1 VRRGDERSEG
11 LSVVSR
17 TPEDTGHFG
26 GLLAPLLR
34 AGDTVLLSGDLGAGK
49 TTLVR
54 GLARALGVQGPVTS
68 PTFVLVHNYPTNA
81 GFDLLHADIWRL
93 EQLQEVIDLAIAE
106 LVEDG
111 AAAVIEWGERA
122 APAVAGD
129 CLHIDIE
136 FARLD
141 SHSPE
146 PAGHAGGGPVP
157 APPEAYGPQGARRLL
172 LYASGPAWRG
182 RLAQLEANV
191 GSLDAMPAVSSPR
204 ARV

>member
-1 VRRGDERSEG
+1 VSREAEKLEG
-11 LSVVSR
+11 LSVLSR
-17 TPEDTGHFG
+17 TPEDTESLGAV
-26 GLLAPLLR
+26 LAPLLR

-68 PTFVLVHNYPTNA
+68 PTFVLVHSYPTNA
-81 GFDLLHADIWRL
+81 GFELLHADVWRL

-122 APAVAGD
+122 TPALADD

-146 PAGHAGGGPVP
+146 QPNHAGGGPAP
-157 APPEAYGPQGARRLL
+157 APPEAYGPQGARRLS
-172 LYASGPAWRG
+172 LYASGPTWRG

-191 GSLDAMPAVSSPR
+191 GSFDAMPAVSSPR